1 MSWVATGTAAIGA
14 VGSIGGGLAGGGG
27 PAGPAISSN
36 STETKFGSQTFGA
49 QKDHSAVVIAIVI
62 AVAAVVLGG
71 LFLIARNRRKA
82 SANG

>member
-36 STETKFGSQTFGA
+36 STQFGSQTFGTP
-49 QKDHSAVVIAIVI
+49 KDHSAVVIAIVI

-71 LFLIARNRRKA
+71 LFIIARNRRKA
-82 SANG
+82 SA